1 MKKKDNSQKTQLKN
15 RIKIAHRKA
24 RNVGGWYFFATL
36 ILTVLT
42 FLPLV
47 TWRFTQIVDG
57 VEKVHDI
64 RLGVLGLLD
73 YGTLWT
79 NALYET
85 NAAGGR
91 VLSLTPE
98 RLRFFVVCTM
108 YYIFQIGM
116 LINLI
121 KSLKQGK
128 ILRQK
133 TWKKSEGAD
142 VINGK
147 AEAMQMRSKYFSR
160 AFAAMVNIHLLIA
173 LFVPVASGYFT
184 ISLFGYIALGVG
196 VFFHFCCR
204 IGAAKVSVFVYDEEE
219 AANYNPFQPRRNVC
233 YIQEV
238 KRERGLFR
246 PFIANLLQMITCA
259 ALIFLFAKFSVI
271 DGYVTTAIA
280 AIKANNFPALIN
292 IKALMQCGLL
302 IFVCILVSHTTS
314 AVEYNIDWI
323 DGKGMKK
330 FGVLLLLSVL
340 LSVGILVVGYIG
352 NIGGVFALIKGNVAI
367 DVLMLSRLDLSTA
380 MYAGNLAEI
389 HKVLATNDVKASIQE
404 LQQTLALILAI
415 VAGFLF
421 FLLNAVTHKRKRERI
436 EAEEEDVLDADDMD
450 LNLEGYINTYAFPA
464 MPAMYAQPHLPQKA
478 AMENSGKKKKK

>member
-24 RNVGGWYFFATL
+24 RNVGGCYFFGTL
-36 ILTVLT
+36 LLTVLASFPLLEWT
-42 FLPLV
+42 GANHQLAFGVKGVIDYVRWFLPNK
-47 TWRFTQIVDG
+47 TIG
-57 VEKVHDI
+57 K
-64 RLGVLGLLD
+64 
-73 YGTLWT
+73 
-79 NALYET
+79 
-85 NAAGGR
+85 
-91 VLSLTPE
+91 
-98 RLRFFVVCTM
+98 FFLIFVI
-108 YYIFQIGM
+108 YIIFWIGM

-121 KSLKQGK
+121 KSLKLGK

-147 AEAMQMRSKYFSR
+147 AEAMQMRAKYYSR
-160 AFAAMVNIHLLIA
+160 AFAAMVNVHLLVA
-173 LFVPVASGYFT
+173 LFAPENGNGQMLKLTLFT
-184 ISLFGYIALGVG
+184 YIALGVG
-196 VFFHFCCR
+196 AFFHFVCR

-389 HKVLATNDVKASIQE
+389 HKVLAMNDVKASIQE

-421 FLLNAVTHKRKRERI
+421 FLLNAVTHKRKREKI

>member
-36 ILTVLT
+36 ILTILT

-47 TWRFTQIVDG
+47 TWRFTQGVDG
-57 VEKVHDI
+57 KVHDI

-116 LINLI
+116 FINLI

-147 AEAMQMRSKYFSR
+147 AEAMQMRGKYFSR

-184 ISLFGYIALGVG
+184 ISLLGYIALGVG

-204 IGAAKVSVFVYDEEE
+204 SGAAKVSVFVYDEEE

-259 ALIFLFAKFSVI
+259 ALIFLFTKFSVI

-330 FGVLLLLSVL
+330 FGVVLLLSVL

-352 NIGGVFALIKGNVAI
+352 NIGDVFALIKGDVAI

-389 HKVLATNDVKASIQE
+389 HKVLAMNDVKASIQE

-415 VAGFLF
+415 VAGFLL
-421 FLLNAVTHKRKRERI
+421 FLLNAVTHKRKREKI
-436 EAEEEDVLDADDMD
+436 EAEEEDVLDTDDMD

>member
-1 MKKKDNSQKTQLKN
+1 
-15 RIKIAHRKA
+15 
-24 RNVGGWYFFATL
+24 
-36 ILTVLT
+36 
-42 FLPLV
+42 
-47 TWRFTQIVDG
+47 
-57 VEKVHDI
+57 
-64 RLGVLGLLD
+64 
-73 YGTLWT
+73 
-79 NALYET
+79 
-85 NAAGGR
+85 
-91 VLSLTPE
+91 
-98 RLRFFVVCTM
+98 
-108 YYIFQIGM
+108 
-116 LINLI
+116 
-121 KSLKQGK
+121 
-128 ILRQK
+128 
-133 TWKKSEGAD
+133 
-142 VINGK
+142 
-147 AEAMQMRSKYFSR
+147 
-160 AFAAMVNIHLLIA
+160 
-173 LFVPVASGYFT
+173 
-184 ISLFGYIALGVG
+184 
-196 VFFHFCCR
+196 
-204 IGAAKVSVFVYDEEE
+204 
-219 AANYNPFQPRRNVC
+219 
-233 YIQEV
+233 
-238 KRERGLFR
+238 
-246 PFIANLLQMITCA
+246 
-259 ALIFLFAKFSVI
+259 
-271 DGYVTTAIA
+271 
-280 AIKANNFPALIN
+280 
-292 IKALMQCGLL
+292 MQCGLL